1 MANVLFK
8 RGIQSALPTQGTEG
22 VFYLTTDTNRL
33 YVGQRNGEKPIL
45 LNQAVNFVAKI
56 DDLTTISNAWDD
68 AEKIAHLYDI
78 YYVLPGGGG
87 KNTHKGNILAVWAK
101 DTNGVPAWIQINP
114 DHNTS
119 ISEISDDFVDGN
131 NRVDSTFNV
140 LQNDGKSYSISFAVE
155 GSGKTV
161 KVDLGTDEKSFLIT
175 GDTYTLSRPSVGE
188 IKLNSALNQE
198 ATSVKL
204 VAGSNVTITNGT
216 NNNEINIAAKD
227 TRLDSVSTSVTADG
241 KIEVIVSDTHGT
253 TKTGTS
259 EAPTITYGG
268 NEQYTGY
275 LNGKLN
281 VYGKDEIDA
290 KLKNLNG
297 LTYRGTVGA
306 ASATFQLGANDYK
319 VYQNNAV
326 AEVHVGDMFL
336 VSGEAKYSAD
346 AKAKTGDL
354 LIATGTENA
363 NGVLESITWT
373 FVPSGDDATL
383 DTTYNFT
390 ANGADKSLTIESV
403 NSLTLNQAVAGK
415 MVFKDGTDINVSA
428 VAKNNDKELEITV
441 NHKSLTEAV
450 PATGT
455 AIDLNNQASANVITG
470 VEVSPQGHVTKV
482 YTSTLKPSRYEL
494 APAVATKVVDGATVG
509 FNVKQ
514 GLILGT
520 NNAVYQADGY
530 TFKSTSL
537 DINVN
542 TAGDEIT
549 VNYVWGS
556 F

>member
-1 MANVLFK
+1 
-8 RGIQSALPTQGTEG
+8 
-22 VFYLTTDTNRL
+22 
-33 YVGQRNGEKPIL
+33 
-45 LNQAVNFVAKI
+45 
-56 DDLTTISNAWDD
+56 
-68 AEKIAHLYDI
+68 
-78 YYVLPGGGG
+78 
-87 KNTHKGNILAVWAK
+87 
-101 DTNGVPAWIQINP
+101 
-114 DHNTS
+114 
-119 ISEISDDFVDGN
+119 
-131 NRVDSTFNV
+131 
-140 LQNDGKSYSISFAVE
+140 
-155 GSGKTV
+155 
-161 KVDLGTDEKSFLIT
+161 
-175 GDTYTLSRPSVGE
+175 
-188 IKLNSALNQE
+188 
-198 ATSVKL
+198 
-204 VAGSNVTITNGT
+204 
-216 NNNEINIAAKD
+216 
-227 TRLDSVSTSVTADG
+227 
-241 KIEVIVSDTHGT
+241 
-253 TKTGTS
+253 
-259 EAPTITYGG
+259 
-268 NEQYTGY
+268 
-275 LNGKLN
+275 
-281 VYGKDEIDA
+281 
-290 KLKNLNG
+290 
-297 LTYRGTVGA
+297 
-306 ASATFQLGANDYK
+306 
-319 VYQNNAV
+319 
-326 AEVHVGDMFL
+326 
-336 VSGEAKYSAD
+336 
-346 AKAKTGDL
+346 

-428 VAKNNDKELEITV
+428 VAKDNDKELEITV